1 MGVPLSPVAGAA
13 VKEILLTKLLEDY
26 MMGCSWAVVANVV
39 CGFVKMVIHSL
50 DAASM

>member
-26 MMGCSWAVVANVV
+26 MMGCSWAVVANERCVWI
-39 CGFVKMVIHSL
+39 C
-50 DAASM
+50 